1 MAVSLIYKA
10 VISAALRQ
18 RDSVIPSLHVHIST
32 LFQVLSRPCQSSDTA
47 GRAKAALPSGWCVPC
62 LCSPTAGMGL
72 STTLQAPWMS
82 PGAPSRVV

>member
-1 MAVSLIYKA
+1 MAVSLIYKV

-18 RDSVIPSLHVHIST
+18 TSLHVHIST
-32 LFQVLSRPCQSSDTA
+32 LFQVLSRPRQSSGTA